1 MTVDWIAA
9 SYRLGRVRSLRWSIT
24 DNIKRWLISWVYS
37 LFSWSIIRL
46 MRSKVVS
53 LEYKLLLSNFIE
65 AQKGVPIDESDER
78 RLERM
83 EVELR

>member
-9 SYRLGRVRSLRWSIT
+9 SYRLGRVRSLRWSIV
-24 DNIKRWLISWVYS
+24 DNIKRWLNSWVYT
-37 LFSWSIIRL
+37 LFSWSMIRL
-46 MRSKVVS
+46 MRSEVIS
-53 LEYKLLLSNFIE
+53 LEYKLLLCNFIE

-83 EVELR
+83 EAELG